1 MILENPFHRLGL
13 LADVDTKGFTKRI
26 GRVKALLAAEMPL
39 EFKPDLHFI
48 GCMRNSKTME
58 AAERD
63 LQTAEGKVQHGM
75 LWFTS
80 SGIVDE
86 VAIEHLRC
94 GQFDQALAVWQKA
107 CARPEISANYISC
120 LNNLGSLQILLSIVN
135 PLKNISLRERQLHF
149 LNGLEN
155 KVLLL
160 TKPSAPVQRVFF
172 QSIGDDIVG
181 RQTDKI
187 RDLLKESIPQLID
200 AANTH
205 GLRVDVADW
214 ASKISSHGEFAAEL
228 LAPFQNDIRH
238 QIEQLISEA
247 EKEIEKGGMN
257 AYNAGKRLKLETS
270 ELLENYGKV
279 AAKGD
284 VFVDGL
290 ADKVAETMLNAGIKY
305 FNGHED
311 LGLQEVTRVLSLTE
325 SANDIARGQQLKNRL
340 KENLETLRK
349 RQKNEKEVG
358 QIKKENR
365 AMNAALDKALA
376 ASPRGSSRN
385 VVLELTPGATN
396 RWGVMDA
403 LIALEKK
410 GVSSQGASFRR
421 SATFKDATDAAA
433 NVLLSRV
440 IAEVNDIQENMEMDR
455 LLGKFDLNK
464 VTETFKLGE
473 RACRLLLAKFNTRA
487 STSGGVQVFEVER
500 KTRNR
505 LLENHETI
513 KGLVQSAESARRR
526 SEPAGCAV
534 VFWIVGGASLL
545 TALAS
550 CM

>member
-1 MILENPFHRLGL
+1 MILENPYHRLGL

-39 EFKPDLHFI
+39 EFKPDLNFT

-58 AAERD
+58 VAERE
-63 LQTAEGKVQHGM
+63 LQTAKGKVQHGM

-80 SGIVDE
+80 SGIVDD
-86 VAIEHLRC
+86 VAIEHLGN

-135 PLKNISLRERQLHF
+135 PLKNINLRERQLYF

-160 TKPSAPVQRVFF
+160 IKPSAQVQRVFF
-172 QSIGDDIVG
+172 ASIGDDIVG

-187 RDLLKESIPQLID
+187 RDLLKESIPQLMD
-200 AANTH
+200 AANKH
-205 GLRVDVADW
+205 GLKVDLADW
-214 ASKISSHGEFAAEL
+214 ASKISNHGEFAAEL

-238 QIEQLISEA
+238 QIEQLIAEA
-247 EKEIEKGGMN
+247 EIEIDKGGTN
-257 AYNAGKRLKLETS
+257 AYNAGKWLKLEAA

-305 FNGHED
+305 FNEYED

-349 RQKNEKEVG
+349 RQKREEEVG

-376 ASPRGSSRN
+376 ASLRGSSRN
-385 VVLELTPGATN
+385 VVSELTPGVTH

-403 LIALEKK
+403 LIALEEK
-410 GVSSQGASFRR
+410 GVSSQGPSFRR
-421 SATFKDATDAAA
+421 STTFKEATDAAA

-440 IAEVNDIQENMEMDR
+440 IAEVNDIQENLETQR
-455 LLGKFDLNK
+455 LLGTLNPSDILK
-464 VTETFKLGE
+464 SFEDAEK
-473 RACRLLLAKFNTRA
+473 ACLLLRSKF
-487 STSGGVQVFEVER
+487 STSAGNSGGVQVFEVES

-505 LLENHETI
+505 ILENLETI
-513 KGLVQSAESARRR
+513 KNIVQSWQKAMKGDSQSWKWWAL
-526 SEPAGCAV
+526 GL
-534 VFWIVGGASLL
+534 FLL
-545 TALAS
+545 YCLS
-550 CM
+550 QC